1 MHVAL
6 FPGSHMW
13 VEARVHDDIILFFIA
28 HDKLHHHL
36 LSGYAILHASINM
49 HCYSNFFC
57 FSDADWAKEKQKLYD
72 AIGYQED
79 GPGTVYPKEVH
90 LTSFS
95 GSFCKDSPRCIAC
108 V

>member
-6 FPGSHMW
+6 FPGSRAW
-13 VEARVHDDIILFFIA
+13 VEAKVHDDIIFIA

-36 LSGYAILHASINM
+36 LSGCAILHTACLNQ
-49 HCYSNFFC
+49 HALLQQFF

-95 GSFCKDSPRCIAC
+95 GSFYKDSPCCIAC